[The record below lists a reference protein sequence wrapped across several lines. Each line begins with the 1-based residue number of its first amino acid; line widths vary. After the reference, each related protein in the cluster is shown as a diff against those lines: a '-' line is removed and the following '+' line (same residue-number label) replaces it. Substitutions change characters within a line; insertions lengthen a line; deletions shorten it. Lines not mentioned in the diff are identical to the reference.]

1 MSASESKCFVFAGPT
16 LNCGEAKIFDRV
28 SGVRILPPV
37 ERGDIRKLIEAQ
49 RRRGVI
55 AMVDGVFHQALA
67 VGHREIRDA
76 VDRGW
81 EIWGLASM
89 GAIRAYEMRDLG
101 VQGFGRVYRC
111 FFEHEDF
118 RDDEVAV
125 LHEPG
130 PPFRNFSEP
139 LVHVRFWL
147 TALVDDGHIDR
158 RQEQA
163 ILNDLTSL
171 WFGHRTMERIRA
183 AAMKV
188 VPFQREIIES
198 TLGDFHRYRVKC
210 RDLSDFLE
218 EQPWRRKVSRRRG
231 KIVELRSTGRNAASA
246 R

>member
-1 MSASESKCFVFAGPT
+1 
-16 LNCGEAKIFDRV
+16 
-28 SGVRILPPV
+28 
-37 ERGDIRKLIEAQ
+37 
-49 RRRGVI
+49 
-55 AMVDGVFHQALA
+55 
-67 VGHREIRDA
+67 
-76 VDRGW
+76 
-81 EIWGLASM
+81 
-89 GAIRAYEMRDLG
+89 
-101 VQGFGRVYRC
+101 
-111 FFEHEDF
+111 
-118 RDDEVAV
+118 
-125 LHEPG
+125 
-130 PPFRNFSEP
+130 FRNFSEP

-147 TALVDDGHIDR
+147 TVLVDDGHIDR

-198 TLGDFHRYRVKC
+198 TLGNFHRYRVKC